1 MLKLICGPS
10 GAGKTEL
17 LVRAIEAD
25 VASAVRCFLLVPE
38 QQAYISE
45 RDLTARLPGSAGRYL
60 EIVNFS
66 RLAEDVFRVYGGV
79 AQQSVGG
86 GARALLMWDTLRR
99 LSPELKQ
106 YGRSAGSDPTLTARM
121 LAAVEELRS
130 NGIAGE

>member
-66 RLAEDVFRVYGGV
+66 RTGHVECVT
-79 AQQSVGG
+79 
-86 GARALLMWDTLRR
+86 LLEV
-99 LSPELKQ
+99 SPEKK
-106 YGRSAGSDPTLTARM
+106 TLENP
-121 LAAVEELRS
+121 VS
-130 NGIAGE
+130 P